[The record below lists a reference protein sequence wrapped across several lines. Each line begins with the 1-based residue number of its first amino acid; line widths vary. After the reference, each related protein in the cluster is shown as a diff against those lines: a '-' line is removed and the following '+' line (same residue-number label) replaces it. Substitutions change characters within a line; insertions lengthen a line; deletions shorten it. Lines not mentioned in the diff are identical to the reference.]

1 MPAKHSFR
9 SIELRGSC
17 LSCASG
23 LLAAKV
29 SCGAGLRASD
39 GVRMVWWG
47 FGALKT
53 PRRASSL
60 PTLQR
65 RPPDRRRVTVHWTN
79 TGQRLDVYWTPRLQP
94 DCTSTAKKLH
104 LDCTEA
110 ALMLHLCC
118 TGAHRPGCGGLDATA
133 PEE

>member
-9 SIELRGSC
+9 SIELRGRC

-29 SCGAGLRASD
+29 SCGAGLDASD

-47 FGALKT
+47 FGELKT

-65 RPPDRRRVTVHWTN
+65 RLPGYNPATKGRQSGYKRETDRTALRLQKSCTWTA
-79 TGQRLDVYWTPRLQP
+79 PRL
-94 DCTSTAKKLH
+94 H
-104 LDCTEA
+104 
-110 ALMLHLCC
+110 
-118 TGAHRPGCGGLDATA
+118 
-133 PEE
+133 

>member
-1 MPAKHSFR
+1 MQAKHSFR

-29 SCGAGLRASD
+29 SRGAGLRASD

-65 RPPDRRRVTVHWTN
+65 RLPELPSGYKRETEGLHFD
-79 TGQRLDVYWTPRLQP
+79 Y
-94 DCTSTAKKLH
+94 KK
-104 LDCTEA
+104 A
-110 ALMLHLCC
+110 ALGLHRGC
-118 TGAHRPGCGGLDATA
+118 TNAALVLHRGCRPRCGRSMPGDCAAQD
-133 PEE
+133 E